1 MRNEKNKN
9 AIDGRDTEMRI
20 KNSIMKHPEMIKKL
34 KDKFN
39 IKSELENTGG
49 GGFYGGKADVR
60 INFTCGHYIDVSI
73 KGFKK
78 NVGFNQLARTS
89 ISKFCTEFGIENE
102 DKKELEDIVVA
113 KSKNTKNPLFPE
125 NLREKWKKFFEKNAK
140 KILKWG
146 FTKNPSREIFV
157 LYNKDTSIVRIYAM
171 KDILKR
177 LSISST
183 FTKGGLNIV
192 DCVSLQRKGGNGV
205 PKAKRILKT
214 SIKHPGNHIQL
225 KIKINKFIELMDT
238 IKLAE
243 YKI

>member
-1 MRNEKNKN
+1 MRNENNKN
-9 AIDGRDTEMRI
+9 AVDGRDTEMRI
-20 KNSIMKHPEMIKKL
+20 KNSIAKQPETVKKL
-34 KDKFN
+34 KNKFN
-39 IKSELENTGG
+39 IKGELENTGG

-60 INFTCGHYIDVSI
+60 INFTCGHYVDVSV
-73 KGFKK
+73 KGFK
-78 NVGFNQLARTS
+78 NNAGFNQLARTS
-89 ISKFCTEFGIENE
+89 VSKFCTEFGIENE
-102 DKKELEDIVVA
+102 DKKEIEDMVVA

-125 NLREKWKKFFEKNAK
+125 DMREKWKRFFEQNAK

-157 LYNKDTSIVRIYAM
+157 LYNRDTSVVRIYAM

-177 LSISST
+177 LSVFVA
-183 FTKGGLNIV
+183 FTKGGLNIG

-205 PKAKRILKT
+205 LKANRILKT
-214 SIKHPGNHIQL
+214 SIKHPGNNIQL